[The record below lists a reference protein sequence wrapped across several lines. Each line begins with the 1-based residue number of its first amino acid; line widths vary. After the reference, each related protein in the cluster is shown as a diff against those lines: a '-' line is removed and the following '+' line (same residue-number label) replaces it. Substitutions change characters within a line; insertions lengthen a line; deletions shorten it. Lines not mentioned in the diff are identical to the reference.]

1 MAIIATPARRRIV
14 MGVLLGLAVAGAV
27 MRVTAPDPSVLRDV
41 GTLLL
46 VLWLP
51 AVGNLVAWLVRK
63 LPRKAPRGAD
73 FAAGSVFTEHLQAE
87 VEVYALPADV
97 LARFDAR
104 DPRCMVIVPGQGF
117 TARLPA
123 PAVQA
128 LAEPGTRALSLEFL
142 RPVAALEKLP
152 PGTPFHLLL
161 GGTAA
166 GKGRVLRHGDAE
178 PAS

>member
-87 VEVYALPADV
+87 VEVYPLPAD

-104 DPRCMVIVPGQGF
+104 DPRCMVILPGQGF

-123 PAVQA
+123 PAVQV
-128 LAEPGTRALSLEFL
+128 LAVPGTRALSLEFL
-142 RPVAALEKLP
+142 RPAAALEQLA
-152 PGTPFHLLL
+152 PGTSFHLLL

-166 GKGRVLRHGDAE
+166 GKGRVIRRSEAE